1 MDWPAAAMITFSA
14 VAANHLRLV
23 AAVEKVIRHRL
34 PIVNCP
40 KCATFWGVLIYGALT
55 VRHFVG
61 IRDMVEVLAV
71 AFLCA
76 YLSLWVNLL
85 FAIID
90 HFFNKIYDSLFTTTD
105 TAADGAEHTAGTLP
119 VVPEQPD
126 GTAGRSGTAAEA

>member
-1 MDWPAAAMITFSA
+1 MITFSA

-23 AAVEKVIRHRL
+23 TAVEKVIRHSL

-40 KCATFWGVLIYGALT
+40 KCATFWGVLIYGAAEANSSLFT
-55 VRHFVG
+55 IHSSLQ
-61 IRDMVEVLAV
+61 ILAV

-90 HFFNKIYDSLFTTTD
+90 HYFNKIYDSFFTTTD
-105 TAADGAEHTAGTLP
+105 TAPDGAQHTAGP
-119 VVPEQPD
+119 VSVVPEQPD
-126 GTAGRSGTAAEA
+126 GTEGRSGTTDTA

>member
-1 MDWPAAAMITFSA
+1 MITFSA

-23 AAVEKVIRHRL
+23 TAVEKAIRHSL

-40 KCATFWGVLIYGALT
+40 KCATFWGVLVYGALT
-55 VRHFVG
+55 GVYHFVD
-61 IRDMVEVLAV
+61 IRDMVKVLAV

-90 HFFNKIYDSLFTTTD
+90 HYFNKIYDSFFTTTD
-105 TAADGAEHTAGTLP
+105 TAADGAEHTAGP
-119 VVPEQPD
+119 VSVVPEQPD
-126 GTAGRSGTAAEA
+126 GTKG